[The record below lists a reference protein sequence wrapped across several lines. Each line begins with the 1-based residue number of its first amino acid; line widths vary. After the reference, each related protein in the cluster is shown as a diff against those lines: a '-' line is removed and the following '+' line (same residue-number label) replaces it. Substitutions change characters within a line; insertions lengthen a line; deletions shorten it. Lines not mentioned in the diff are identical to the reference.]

1 MSKILF
7 FLHNRYIM
15 IEKKIVNIPSNLWA
29 YKVRL
34 ECLTFLTSFFFL
46 KNKQYF
52 CCWSDLDNYRV

>member
-1 MSKILF
+1 
-7 FLHNRYIM
+7 M

-46 KNKQYF
+46 KINNISVVGQI
-52 CCWSDLDNYRV
+52 